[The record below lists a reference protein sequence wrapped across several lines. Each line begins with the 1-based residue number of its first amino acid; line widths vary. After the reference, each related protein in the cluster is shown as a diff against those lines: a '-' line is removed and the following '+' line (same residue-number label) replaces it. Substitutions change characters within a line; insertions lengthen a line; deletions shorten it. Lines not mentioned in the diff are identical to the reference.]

1 MTKKLE
7 GNGLWESSRMMLP
20 QHKEQLLHIQ
30 SGASIVAEPPTKRE
44 IEVMRDSIIL
54 PVALTIVENKR
65 TEIERS
71 SQTLKGLYAAA
82 AHLLAKNIQEDVM
95 KYKKFLIDSNIQV
108 FEDSK
113 NDTELHYRY
122 TCRGRENRF
131 VMTKD
136 FMRAEIS
143 VRIGR
148 YTKSLIGSLQGA
160 GKPLDRD
167 KAHKGG

>member
-1 MTKKLE
+1 
-7 GNGLWESSRMMLP
+7 MMLP

-30 SGASIVAEPPTKRE
+30 SGVPIVAEPPTKRE
-44 IEVMRDSIIL
+44 IEVIRDSIIL

-65 TEIERS
+65 LEIERS
-71 SQTLKGLYAAA
+71 SQTLKGLYAAT
-82 AHLLAKNIQEDVM
+82 AHLLAHNIQEDVL
-95 KYKKFLIDSNIQV
+95 KYRKFLVDSNIQV

-113 NDTELHYRY
+113 DGTELHYRY
-122 TCRGRENRF
+122 MCRGREDRF

-148 YTKSLIGSLQGA
+148 YAKSLIGTLQQA
-160 GKPLDRD
+160 GKST
-167 KAHKGG
+167 